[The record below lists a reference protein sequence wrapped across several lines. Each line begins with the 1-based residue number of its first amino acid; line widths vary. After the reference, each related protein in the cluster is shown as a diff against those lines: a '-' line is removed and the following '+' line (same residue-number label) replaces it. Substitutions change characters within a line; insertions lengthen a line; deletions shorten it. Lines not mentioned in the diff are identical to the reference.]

1 MAEQA
6 QGNGKPQK
14 KPPAKGRGWQACWRY
29 RIQAPLREVKR
40 EAASCPII
48 NLSNIKTDNKCEFDF
63 KDIFDI

>member
-6 QGNGKPQK
+6 HCDDKPQK
-14 KPPAKGRGWQACWRY
+14 KPPAKGRGWEACWRH

-40 EAASCPII
+40 EAANCPKL
-48 NLSNIKTDNKCEFDF
+48 NLSNIKTDNKYEFEF